1 MVTHV
6 AQGVGDAN
14 GHTNCNL
21 AVPARQLQLPAIQR
35 REPHAMSNQ
44 LAANQKGRLSSGTEG
59 IDDIL
64 GGGLTPHRMYLVEGA
79 PGTGKTTL
87 ALQFL
92 LEGVEEGQVGL
103 YITLSETRDELI
115 SVAASHGWDI
125 SRFTILELLSDEGLD
140 PQYEQTVLHPAEV
153 ELGETVRTVIQQ
165 VDELKPARIVL
176 DSLSELRLLSQNPLR
191 YRRQILAL
199 KRYFATRECTVLL
212 LDDNASDPGDV
223 QLHSIAHGVV
233 SLDNLVHDYGG
244 NRRRMR
250 IAKMRGIKFREGYHD
265 FTLDTG
271 GIHVYPRLVA
281 AEHHKDFLTDVLS
294 TGTPGLDALLGGG
307 LIPGTNA
314 LMIGPSGVGKTTT
327 VVSCL
332 IAALERGQRC
342 VYYVFDE
349 TLTTLIVRCATLG
362 MYLAP
367 HVESGLL
374 TLRQIDPAE
383 ISPGEFASD
392 VRDSVENK
400 GVKYVAID
408 SLNAYLQAMPGER
421 YLLLQMHE
429 LLGYLNQQ
437 GVVTMLVL
445 GQHGIIGEVQSD
457 IDISYLSDVVVL
469 FRYFEHHGEVLTAVT
484 AVKSRANAHERSIRQ
499 FRLSA
504 KGVEVGEA
512 LRDFEGVLSGLPS
525 YRGDTALLGTS
536 PHVIDT
542 SR

>member
-1 MVTHV
+1 MSK
-6 AQGVGDAN
+6 DAAS
-14 GHTNCNL
+14 HT
-21 AVPARQLQLPAIQR
+21 PI
-35 REPHAMSNQ
+35 
-44 LAANQKGRLSSGTEG
+44 RLRSG
-59 IDDIL
+59 IDGIDNVL

-92 LEGVEEGQVGL
+92 LMGVEEGQVGL
-103 YITLSETRDELI
+103 YITLSETRAELI
-115 SVAASHGWDI
+115 SVANSHGWDI

-140 PQYEQTVLHPAEV
+140 PQFEQTVLHPAEV
-153 ELGETVRTVIQQ
+153 ELGETVRHVIQQ
-165 VDELKPARIVL
+165 VEEIKPSRIVL
-176 DSLSELRLLSQNPLR
+176 DSLSELRLLSQNALR

-199 KRYFATRECTVLL
+199 KRYFATRACTVLL
-212 LDDNASDPGDV
+212 LDDNKSDPGDV
-223 QLHSIAHGVV
+223 QLHSIAHGVIA
-233 SLDNLVHDYGG
+233 LDNVVHGYGG

-281 AEHHKDFLTDVLS
+281 AEHHADFDSQVMS
-294 TGTPGLDALLGGG
+294 TGTQGLDSLLGGG

-314 LMIGPSGVGKTTT
+314 LLIGPSGVGKTTT

-332 IAALERGQRC
+332 IAALERGERC

-349 TLTTLIVRCATLG
+349 TLVTLTARCATVG
-362 MYLAP
+362 MILQPY
-367 HVESGLL
+367 VQSGLL

-392 VRDSVENK
+392 VRNSVEK
-400 GVKYVAID
+400 RGVRYVAID

-437 GVVTMLVL
+437 GVITMLVL

-457 IDISYLSDVVVL
+457 IDISYLSDVVIL

-499 FRLSA
+499 FRLTNQ
-504 KGVEVGEA
+504 GIEVGEA

-525 YRGDTALLGTS
+525 YRGSTALLGATE
-536 PHVIDT
+536 HIIDT
-542 SR
+542 SRQ

>member
-1 MVTHV
+1 MSNTP
-6 AQGVGDAN
+6 AAD
-14 GHTNCNL
+14 T
-21 AVPARQLQLPAIQR
+21 PAR
-35 REPHAMSNQ
+35 
-44 LAANQKGRLSSGTEG
+44 LSCG
-59 IDDIL
+59 IDGIDNIL
-64 GGGLTPHRMYLVEGA
+64 GGGLTRHRMYLVEGA

-92 LEGVEEGQVGL
+92 LKGVEEGQVGL
-103 YITLSETRDELI
+103 YITLSETRSELLA
-115 SVAASHGWDI
+115 VGESHGWDV

-153 ELGETVRTVIQQ
+153 ELGETVRNVIKQ

-212 LDDNASDPGDV
+212 LDDNSSDPGDV
-223 QLHSIAHGVV
+223 QLHSIAHGVI
-233 SLDNLVHDYGG
+233 SLENLAHDYGG
-244 NRRRMR
+244 NRRRAR

-281 AEHHKDFLTDVLS
+281 AEHHTPFDTEMVS
-294 TGTPGLDALLGGG
+294 TGTPGLNALLGGG

-332 IAALERGQRC
+332 IAALERGERC

-349 TLTTLIVRCATLG
+349 TLTTLTIRCATLG
-362 MYLAP
+362 MQLAP

-392 VRDSVENK
+392 VRNSVEKK
-400 GVKYVAID
+400 GVRYVAID

-437 GVVTMLVL
+437 GIVTMLVL
-445 GQHGIIGEVQSD
+445 GQHGIIGEVQND

-499 FRLSA
+499 FRLGSG
-504 KGVEVGEA
+504 GVEVGEA

-525 YRGDTALLGTS
+525 YRGSTALLGATAR
-536 PHVIDT
+536 VIDT
-542 SR
+542 SRQ